1 MARLTLSLLGGF
13 QARLGAGPALAL
25 PTKKI
30 QAFLAYLTLAQ
41 GQEHSRDKLAALLWG
56 PFVGAR
62 PEQPSA
68 SALRPPAGLG
78 GRPPNPPPCRAPDNR
93 LDRRCRRRRRGDLR
107 AAVGVSR
114 TPHCSFEH
122 LEEPDA
128 RIA

>member
-56 PFVGAR
+56 PFVGPGAAFGKR
-62 PEQPSA
+62 SSPSGGPW
-68 SALRPPAGLG
+68 RPPTQPAS
-78 GRPPNPPPCRAPDNR
+78 
-93 LDRRCRRRRRGDLR
+93 
-107 AAVGVSR
+107 VS
-114 TPHCSFEH
+114 S
-122 LEEPDA
+122 A
-128 RIA
+128 RQSP